1 MYLEQ
6 HGQKISMQ
14 TSRGQF
20 TFDHWVPRNSWYSL
34 YRPWKNE
41 RLSPPW
47 SHPVVLNMGPLDWKS
62 IALTTRPLLHEPL
75 VVHLWVHIKCNKIS
89 FQTYKFLWKS
99 SFALYCIKCFENII
113 PFLTI
118 SNKNLYETNQGKKEK
133 IEVLTK

>member
-20 TFDHWVPRNSWYSL
+20 TFDHWVLRNSWYSF
-34 YRPWKNE
+34 YQPRKNE

-47 SHPVVLNMGPLDWKS
+47 SNPVVLNMGPLDWKS
-62 IALTTRPLLHEPL
+62 IALTTWPLLHEPPA
-75 VVHLWVHIKCNKIS
+75 VHLWVHIKYNKIS

-99 SFALYCIKCFENII
+99 SSALYCIKCFENII
-113 PFLTI
+113 PFSTI
-118 SNKNLYETNQGKKEK
+118 SNKNLYKTNLGEKEK
-133 IEVLTK
+133 ILTK